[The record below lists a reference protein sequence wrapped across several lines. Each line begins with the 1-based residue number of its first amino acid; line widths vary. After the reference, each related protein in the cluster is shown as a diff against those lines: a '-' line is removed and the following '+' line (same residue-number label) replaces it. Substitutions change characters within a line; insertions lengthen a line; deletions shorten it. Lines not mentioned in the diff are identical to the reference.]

1 MPSGF
6 LQALSYGVSD
16 DRTAT
21 VASAFSILPTAKD
34 GKSSRFV
41 AICAVD
47 YMYVRFGAVGETITA
62 TTGTLIAPG
71 IVYVFNV
78 MGNLRMYR
86 LRHGGSDVDFT
97 VSTLENA

>member
-21 VASAFSILPTAKD
+21 ASSASSILPTGKD
-34 GKSSRFV
+34 GKRARFV
-41 AICAVD
+41 AVCAVD
-47 YMYVRFGAVGETITA
+47 YMYVRLGPAGETITA

-71 IVYVFNV
+71 RVYVFNA
-78 MGNLRMYR
+78 MGSVRIYR
-86 LRHGGSDVDFT
+86 LRHGASDVEFV